1 MKKSA
6 SYDSEKTMILKLK
19 TECGDQFITK
29 VEGMLKDLSVSDQFM
44 KEYLKTK
51 GEDELRNKYEG
62 TDVLIHVLSSNSWPI

>member
-1 MKKSA
+1 
-6 SYDSEKTMILKLK
+6 
-19 TECGDQFITK
+19 

-62 TDVLIHVLSSNSWPI
+62 TDV